1 MSNDLNTFIQ
11 LLVLLGWTILLV
23 YSFFRK
29 WQYLTFSIKIL
40 LPFSYISFAT
50 LNTTL
55 FNVVDFK
62 TDWFA
67 ILFYLAQISMIL
79 LSAIMLWKIE
89 IKIDAIKDLSVFKKM
104 NEYAKNEIW
113 VMEYETGIMLYSN
126 PSYQK
131 KHKKFDGNKLDGL
144 WHEDLINEYLANNK
158 KAFEAK
164 GEVLL
169 FEERISQTEK
179 EKVNKFF
186 AIVDNRNVIIGISHE

>member
-1 MSNDLNTFIQ
+1 MKKVFQSICIIYLFTIHFCMAQFKVPDSVAVQMKNKPDSVAIDL
-11 LLVLLGWTILLV
+11 L
-23 YSFFRK
+23 
-29 WQYLTFSIKIL
+29 
-40 LPFSYISFAT
+40 
-50 LNTTL
+50 
-55 FNVVDFK
+55 
-62 TDWFA
+62 
-67 ILFYLAQISMIL
+67 
-79 LSAIMLWKIE
+79 
-89 IKIDAIKDLSVFKKM
+89 

-131 KHKKFDGNKLDGL
+131 KYKKFDGNKLDGL

-179 EKVNKFF
+179 EKVHKFF
-186 AIVDNRNVIIGISHE
+186 AIVDNRNAIIGISHE